1 MKPLMEATTARRLLE
16 RGIANGWWSIE
27 DIDRPSQGFKLA
39 TESFSPQF
47 GRGLKRLCGQ
57 TAVRRLRMSRISSDA
72 VSALWFPEH
81 ANLNDEHH
89 TRIDG
94 HRGSEAVRAA
104 ETLDHH

>member
-47 GRGLKRLCGQ
+47 GRGFKPPVWTNPLRAQ
-57 TAVRRLRMSRISSDA
+57 T
-72 VSALWFPEH
+72 E
-81 ANLNDEHH
+81 DE
-89 TRIDG
+89 
-94 HRGSEAVRAA
+94 SYQF
-104 ETLDHH
+104 

>member
-47 GRGLKRLCGQ
+47 GRDFKPPVWTNPLRAQ
-57 TAVRRLRMSRISSDA
+57 T
-72 VSALWFPEH
+72 E
-81 ANLNDEHH
+81 DE
-89 TRIDG
+89 
-94 HRGSEAVRAA
+94 SYQF
-104 ETLDHH
+104 

>member
-47 GRGLKRLCGQ
+47 GRDFKPPVWTNPLRAQ
-57 TAVRRLRMSRISSDA
+57 TG
-72 VSALWFPEH
+72 
-81 ANLNDEHH
+81 DEPYKF
-89 TRIDG
+89 
-94 HRGSEAVRAA
+94 
-104 ETLDHH
+104 